1 MVQKSVVAVAVA
13 ALLAV
18 CCTPASAQQGCPVPN
33 VWPKALM
40 PPPPEHGGQNAA
52 FDIRLRAYMQTGCY
66 RTAQGWKGDSAIRGT
81 GPYVQWNYGTHF
93 AAVRIWYSPE
103 VVKWLDGGRQG
114 DIPEGAVIIK
124 EQYQTSG
131 LNGSLKAVPPAC
143 FEYMDPNVV
152 TSEKFLSDWSI
163 MIRRPGASKDGWYW
177 VEVYKDMPLEK
188 NQYPNGGYGQ
198 YCVRCHASAEKEST
212 FSSLDNIEGNNYLTF
227 YIDQSWRTNPECQ
240 PQSPGGLPK
249 EGPPVPLA
257 HPSPEQLLRRP
268 PGPLNDE
275 TQQQPTEERIRE
287 FLSDHERQ
295 EMLERLRK
303 ARELAHG
310 GAGAGGCPA
319 GVECMV
325 PEVFDRT
332 VSSASHPGGFVS
344 SDQCLSCHSS
354 TWPWMLLQVPN
365 TQTQIGIAPYAEWRW
380 SPMGLAGRDPVFYA
394 QVESEL
400 AYIAT
405 MKDPEQRKKYTDYV
419 KNTCLHCHGVMG
431 QRQFAQEHPKETFD
445 PGVVNKIDNV
455 YGSLARDGISCT
467 VCHRIK
473 DDYASLDDFLKNKT
487 TGNFDLIAD
496 DQIQG
501 PFGDDHIVADP
512 MKNSLGY
519 TPKYNA
525 YTTSS
530 RLCGSCH
537 VIDLPVVDHPTTEFS
552 LEQNTYVEWLNS
564 QYENE
569 FNKTNP
575 KARTCQDCH
584 MRDSYASVQNKL
596 NVSPLA
602 TKIAVVED
610 EDYPGTT
617 HRLALDKIKTTFR
630 STGFRRHDLLGAN
643 GFLLQM
649 FLGYMKEADDGNNYN
664 SILGVRQS
672 DYMSGL
678 ATDLPNAIGNLVEQA
693 QQNTATVSVSVLK
706 AAGRQIAADV
716 TVENLTGHRFPSG
729 VGFRRA
735 FLQVQATDSSGKVVW
750 ASGGT
755 NGSGE
760 IVGPDGNVLPTE
772 YFKVGGD
779 GKQQYQPH
787 FDQQHPITRETQ
799 VQIYEELL
807 QDADG
812 KITTSFIRRDTDL
825 KENRILPIGWREHAP
840 IPERYLIATYPVG
853 GARQDPVYKNGL
865 GQSIVRYE
873 MELPA
878 GVDAATAK
886 VSAALYYQSIPPY
899 FLRQR
904 FEGAPNGPGTQRLKY
919 LVENLKLEGTSF
931 ENWKLAIAQSAP
943 SSGGAQ
949 SGSARGGSGGGGK
962 GVFEAAGR

>member
-1 MVQKSVVAVAVA
+1 MRRKCAVAVAVS
-13 ALLAV
+13 ALLAIV
-18 CCTPASAQQGCPVPN
+18 CAPARAQQGCPTPN
-33 VWPKALM
+33 VWPKDLT
-40 PPPPEHGGQNAA
+40 PPPPEHGGQNEA
-52 FDIRLRAYMQTGCY
+52 FDIKLRAYMQTGCY
-66 RTAQGWKGDSAIRGT
+66 RTAEGWKGDSAIRGT
-81 GPYVQWNYGTHF
+81 GPYVQWNYGTHY

-103 VVKWLDGGRQG
+103 VAKWLEGGRQG

-143 FEYMDPNVV
+143 FEYMDPKVV

-177 VEVYKDMPLEK
+177 VEVYKDMPFEA

-198 YCVRCHASAEKEST
+198 YCVRCHASAEKDST
-212 FSSLDNIEGNNYLTF
+212 FSSLDNIQGNNYQTF

-240 PQSPGGLPK
+240 PQSPAGLPQP
-249 EGPPVPLA
+249 GPRTPLA
-257 HPSPEQLLRRP
+257 HPLPELLAQRP
-268 PGPLNDE
+268 PGPLDDE
-275 TQQQPTEERIRE
+275 TQRPLTEEHIRE

-295 EMLERLRK
+295 EALERLRK
-303 ARELAHG
+303 ARGRAA
-310 GAGAGGCPA
+310 AGTAAGCPT

-332 VSSASHPGGFVS
+332 VSSATHPGGFVS
-344 SDQCLSCHSS
+344 SDQCQGCHSS
-354 TWPWMLLQVPN
+354 TWPWMLLQTPN
-365 TQTQIGIAPYAEWRW
+365 TQTQVGIAPYAEWRW
-380 SPMGLAGRDPVFYA
+380 SPMGLAGRDPIFYA

-405 MKDPEQRKKYTDYV
+405 LQEPQRTEFAEKV
-419 KNTCLHCHGVMG
+419 KNTCFHCHGVMG
-431 QRQFAQEHPKETFD
+431 QREFAQEHPKETFD
-445 PGVVNKIDNV
+445 PGVVNKKDNV
-455 YGSLARDGISCT
+455 YGSLARDGVSCT
-467 VCHRIK
+467 ACHRIK
-473 DDYASLDDFLKNKT
+473 DDYASLDDFLKTKT

-501 PFGDDHIVADP
+501 PFGDDHIVVDP

-537 VIDLPVVDHPTTEFS
+537 VIDLPVIDHPTAEHS

-569 FNKTNP
+569 FSKNNP

-584 MRDSYASVQNKL
+584 MRDSYSNLQNKL
-596 NVSPLA
+596 NVSPLP

-617 HRLALDKIKTTFR
+617 HRLPLDKIKTTFR

-649 FLGYMKEADDGNNYN
+649 FLGNMATAPDGNNYN
-664 SILGVRQS
+664 DILGVRQS

-678 ATDLPNAIGNLVEQA
+678 TTDLPNAIENLVEQA
-693 QQNTATVSVSVLK
+693 QQNTATASVNVVK
-706 AAGRQIAADV
+706 AAGQQLVADV
-716 TVENLTGHRFPSG
+716 TVQNLTGHRFPSG
-729 VGFRRA
+729 VGFRRV
-735 FLQVQATDSSGKVVW
+735 FIQVQVTDTSGKVVW
-750 ASGGT
+750 SSGGT
-755 NGSGE
+755 NSKGE

-772 YFKVGGD
+772 YFNVGRD

-787 FDQQHPITRETQ
+787 FDQQHPITQQTQ

-812 KITTSFIRRDTDL
+812 KITTSFLRRDTDL
-825 KENRILPIGWREHAP
+825 KDNRLLPIGWRENAP
-840 IPERYLIATYPVG
+840 IPEFYLHATYPVG
-853 GARQDPVYKNGL
+853 GARQDPVYKNGQ
-865 GQSIVRYE
+865 GQSVVRYAIQ
-873 MELPA
+873 LP
-878 GVDAATAK
+878 GGTDAATAR
-886 VSAALYYQSIPPY
+886 VNATVYYQSIPPY

-919 LVENLKLEGTSF
+919 LVDTLKLNGTSF
-931 ENWKLAIAQSAP
+931 ENWKLMVAQTAP
-943 SSGGAQ
+943 NTNQGAV
-949 SGSARGGSGGGGK
+949 ARLRSK
-962 GVFEAAGR
+962 RHDVEMNR